1 MSYQIDTTLFRAL
14 AEYSP
19 AEVCHRAQ
27 CRHDNSENSY
37 YLTYWGDEYRV
48 DCLNET
54 IDRLTSNFSKPH
66 DYLPVF
72 IINYLMQVNNIPLTG
87 EWISEKDIPGGVT
100 FFRGPHEI
108 PTQLISSRFN
118 NDLGG
123 FGRAC
128 TQLHGRSLSMAD
140 AAYVFNPSPR
150 ISIALLYWLGDEE
163 FPAEAK
169 LLLDKSISGSLALDS
184 VYALAVDACSRVSQF
199 Q

>member
-1 MSYQIDTTLFRAL
+1 MSYQIDTALFRAL

-27 CRHDNSENSY
+27 CRHDDSEHSY
-37 YLTYWGDEYRV
+37 YLMYWGDEYRI

-54 IDRLTSNFSKPH
+54 IDRLTSN
-66 DYLPVF
+66 
-72 IINYLMQVNNIPLTG
+72 
-87 EWISEKDIPGGVT
+87 
-100 FFRGPHEI
+100 
-108 PTQLISSRFN
+108 
-118 NDLGG
+118 
-123 FGRAC
+123 
-128 TQLHGRSLSMAD
+128 
-140 AAYVFNPSPR
+140 
-150 ISIALLYWLGDEE
+150 SIALLYWLGDEE